1 MEKRKLFAFFTL
13 PIEIKKQCCVWWL
26 MLPGGIDTSNC
37 IFHSLQY
44 GWPLCNNINSEN
56 HKKQPNFA
64 ELFKIDCDLKAVTK
78 FPSYCDTIYTSSL
91 FTLNIILSRV
101 LDHGCLNSFL
111 LLCGMFFSGSMK
123 MNFSDFPVAF
133 GKVTP

>member
-1 MEKRKLFAFFTL
+1 MTQAIVFFIAFSMADHYVITL
-13 PIEIKKQCCVWWL
+13 IQKI
-26 MLPGGIDTSNC
+26 I
-37 IFHSLQY
+37 
-44 GWPLCNNINSEN
+44 
-56 HKKQPNFA
+56 KKQPNFA

-123 MNFSDFPVAF
+123 MNFSDFPVDF
-133 GKVTP
+133 GKVIPQTLCTKAVFYCLTKCVVDIKFQFN